1 MREEIVQLKQISKWF
16 GRNKALD
23 AVDLQLNAGSI
34 IGLVGSNG
42 AGKST
47 LLRHII
53 GLYLP
58 DEGTCTTFGVE
69 ARKLG
74 PKEFTRIGYVHQEGE
89 LLDWM
94 NVGQLIRYVSAYYDT
109 WNKDLEAR
117 YVKDFELNLKDRVG
131 ALSPGQRQKLAILLA
146 IGFDPELLILDEPA
160 SALDPLAL
168 RQFLDLMLEMI
179 QTQGRTIVISSHILS
194 DIEKIID
201 HIVVMDKGRILRDCG
216 LDALQEE
223 YCQITL
229 TAMGGTLPE
238 SLPFEN
244 MVECQRNGTQAILTL
259 RGANEAEIMQQAEA
273 VGCRAQIRRLAL
285 EDLYRLVV
293 SKENQR

>member
-1 MREEIVQLKQISKWF
+1 MNSQNCICQLNNVSKSF
-16 GRNKALD
+16 GRIKALD
-23 AVDLQLNAGSI
+23 GVDLCINPGSI

-58 DEGTCTTFGVE
+58 DEGTCTTLDVE
-69 ARKLG
+69 AKKLG
-74 PKEFTRIGYVHQEGE
+74 PKELARIGYVHQEGE
-89 LLDWM
+89 LLEWM

-117 YVKDFELNLKDRVG
+117 YIKDFELNLKDRVG
-131 ALSPGQRQKLAILLA
+131 ALSPGQRQKLSILLA
-146 IGFDPELLILDEPA
+146 IGFEPELLILDEPA
-160 SALDPLAL
+160 SALDPLAR
-168 RQFLDLMLEMI
+168 RQFLNLMLEMI

-201 HIVVMDKGRILRDCG
+201 HIVIMDKGKILRDCG

-223 YCQITL
+223 FCQIIL
-229 TAMGGTLPE
+229 TATGGKLPETLP
-238 SLPFEN
+238 FAN
-244 MVECQRNGTQAILTL
+244 VVDCKRNGTQASLTL
-259 RGANEAEIMQQAEA
+259 RNADISKIEEQARQI
-273 VGCRAQIRRLAL
+273 GCRVELRRMDL
-285 EDLYRLVV
+285 EELYTIVI
-293 SKENQR
+293 K